1 MSFVIEK
8 LLLRVNQSREEDALL
23 LISEDLTAKCLEIEK
38 RLDLNPSYFPFIMLM
53 VTRILNKG
61 FESLA
66 VSLDPVLA
74 VEFHQQA
81 TGAMANF
88 NETLYKRYFLI
99 IRKQS
104 IFDAV
109 STDPRNLEIFKYRQ
123 GDKDKLVEEYAKYRS
138 TEGRPLFPPTFFR
151 PYLPFAE
158 YVKVALNDVS
168 LLFGLMKFENH
179 QRFIIG
185 HYNWSLYRFIQIL
198 VDRFKDDINDF
209 SMNSLKKSLGFKDL
223 LTSDYSYFQFVTHLK
238 LSGME
243 EEEKH
248 AYLAEDEYFK
258 ALSSTYGQL
267 GNQIS
272 SLPLD
277 AFREDKYQKVAEN
290 CAIVLSCFES
300 VKLSFNLN
308 LHAMLLKL

>member
-8 LLLRVNQSREEDALL
+8 LLLRINQSREEDALL

-38 RLDLNPSYFPFIMLM
+38 RLDLNSAYFPFIMLM

-61 FESLA
+61 FESL
-66 VSLDPVLA
+66 SLGLDATLA

-104 IFDAV
+104 IFDTV
-109 STDPRNLEIFKYRQ
+109 SADPRNLEIFKYRQ
-123 GDKDKLVEEYAKYRS
+123 GDKDKLVEEYAKYK
-138 TEGRPLFPPTFFR
+138 TPEGRALHPPAFFR

-158 YVKVALNDVS
+158 YVKVSLNDVA
-168 LLFGLMKFENH
+168 LLFGLMRFENH

-198 VDRFKDDINDF
+198 VEKFKDDINDY
-209 SMNSLKKSLGFKDL
+209 SMNSLKRSLGFKDL
-223 LTSDYSYFQFVTHLK
+223 LTSDYSYHQFITHLK
-238 LSGME
+238 LSGMDE
-243 EEEKH
+243 DDKNT
-248 AYLAEDEYFK
+248 YLAEDEYLK

-267 GNQIS
+267 GMQAS

-277 AFREDKYQKVAEN
+277 AFREDKYQKIGEN

-308 LHAMLLKL
+308 LHDMLLKL